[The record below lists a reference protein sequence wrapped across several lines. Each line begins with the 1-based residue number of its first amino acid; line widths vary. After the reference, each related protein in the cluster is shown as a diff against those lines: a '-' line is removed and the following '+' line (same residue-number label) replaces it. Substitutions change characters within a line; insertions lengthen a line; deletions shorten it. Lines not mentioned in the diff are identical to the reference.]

1 MTTKEYKIENLDCA
15 NCSLKIQ
22 EEISKL
28 PEVDFVHLDFV
39 NKKIRVR
46 YSSPM
51 ESALE
56 RLNQIAS
63 GIEPGVFVL
72 DGQSQ
77 CPQKQDK
84 LRWSLIALGLVLLI
98 ASYLLK
104 DSAALI
110 SVWLAWALI
119 GHRVILNAF
128 KKLYKLRVFDEHFLM
143 TIASFGAI
151 WLGEYTEAAAVML
164 LYEIGQYF
172 ETKAVNRSRNLIRGM
187 VASKPEKALLLQDG
201 KLIEKKT
208 GEIIKG
214 AIIVVNPGDR
224 VPLDSLV
231 LRGRS
236 SIDSSSLTGESEPQP
251 VEPGSTVL
259 AGFVNLSGRLELE
272 VTAPEA
278 ESAVARILNLIEN
291 ASQKKSTTE
300 KFITRFATIYTPIVV
315 IMAALL
321 VVIPVLLGASLELWL
336 PRALIFLIVS
346 CPCAFVIA
354 IPLTYYI
361 AIGLAAKHG
370 IIIKGS
376 SYLDALRQVKSF
388 VFDKTGT
395 LTTGKLSPGVVF
407 TEPGVEEDEL
417 WESVYRCEFSS
428 AHPLALAVKKA
439 YQTEMIVSNIE
450 EYTEFPGKGILMR
463 YAGDEYL
470 VGSLGLIR
478 SLGYTMPITP
488 AQSTAIYA
496 VKNHLYQGYISFTD
510 EIKSSM
516 AQALKELK
524 QEGAQR
530 HVMLSGDQ
538 ITKAGQVAEAL
549 HLDEYHAELVPE
561 EKLQKLEE
569 VMARTEGLTAYVGD
583 GLNDA
588 PVLSRADL
596 GIAMGELGNAASIEA
611 ADIVLLQD
619 KPEQLVTAVRISH
632 RTHVIIIQNIV
643 LALGLK
649 VLVMIAGALGLGNLW
664 EAVIADVGVTILAVF
679 NAMRISRFRAGA

>member
-1 MTTKEYKIENLDCA
+1 M
-15 NCSLKIQ
+15 
-22 EEISKL
+22 
-28 PEVDFVHLDFV
+28 
-39 NKKIRVR
+39 KKCEDAIVGFIG
-46 YSSPM
+46 
-51 ESALE
+51 L
-56 RLNQIAS
+56 
-63 GIEPGVFVL
+63 G
-72 DGQSQ
+72 
-77 CPQKQDK
+77 
-84 LRWSLIALGLVLLI
+84 LIALIL
-98 ASYLLK
+98 SYILK
-104 DSAALI
+104 DSASLI
-110 SVWLAWALI
+110 AVWQAWFLI

-128 KKLYKLRVFDEHFLM
+128 KKLYRIRVFDEHFLM

-164 LYEIGQYF
+164 LYEVGQYF
-172 ETKAVNRSRNLIRGM
+172 ETKAVNRSRNLIKGM
-187 VASKPEKALLLQDG
+187 VASKPEKASVLRDG
-201 KLIEKKT
+201 QVVEQKT
-208 GEIIKG
+208 SEIAKGE
-214 AIIVVNPGDR
+214 IIVVNPGDR
-224 VPLDSLV
+224 IPLDSLV
-231 LRGRS
+231 LKGRS

-251 VEPGSTVL
+251 VEPGSQVL

-272 VTAPEA
+272 VTALEA

-300 KFITRFATIYTPIVV
+300 KFITRFAAIYTPIVV
-315 IMAALL
+315 LLAALL
-321 VVIPVLLGASLELWL
+321 VIIPVLMGASVEIWL

-376 SYLDALRQVKSF
+376 SFLDAFRQVKSF

-395 LTTGKLSPGVVF
+395 LTTGKLSPGMIH
-407 TEPGVEEDEL
+407 TEPGVTEHEL
-417 WESVYRCEFSS
+417 WESIYLCEYSS
-428 AHPLALAVKKA
+428 SHPLALAVKKA
-439 YQTEMIVSNIE
+439 YQADIDVHNIE
-450 EYTEFPGKGILMR
+450 EYTEYPGKGILMR

-478 SLGYTMPITP
+478 SLGYTMPISTAP
-488 AQSTAIYA
+488 STAIYA
-496 VKNHLYQGYISFTD
+496 IRNHLYLGYISFTD
-510 EIKSSM
+510 EIKGSM
-516 AQALKELK
+516 TQALKDLK
-524 QEGAQR
+524 LEGAER

-538 ITKAGQVAEAL
+538 AAKARQVAESL
-549 HLDEYHAELVPE
+549 QLDEFHAELLPE

-569 VMARTEGLTAYVGD
+569 VISHTEGLTAYVGD

-619 KPEQLVTAVRISH
+619 KPEQLVTAMRISR
-632 RTHVIIIQNIV
+632 RTHDIIIQNIV

-649 VLVMIAGALGLGNLW
+649 VLVMIAGAFGLGNLW

-679 NAMRISRFRAGA
+679 NAMRISHFRAHA